1 MDADRLSIAMRS
13 LVELVA
19 RLRGPGGCPW
29 DAEQTDATAKIYLLE
44 EAYEVLD
51 AIDDLSPQAVC
62 SELGD
67 LLFQIVFLTQ
77 LASERKEFD
86 LAEVVETVTK
96 KMIHRHPHVFG
107 ETRVETVEDVASNW
121 TRIKKAENGVD
132 TDTSSLLRNVPSR
145 LPALLRA
152 HRLSERASKVGFDWA
167 NADEIWEKVLE
178 EVEEVRTAIVDGDPE
193 AVAEEMGDLLF
204 SLTNLARHRGT
215 NAEDLLRH
223 ANQKF
228 LDRFER
234 MERRLADSGIR
245 LEEATLDQMNRAW
258 EELKEQRG

>member
-1 MDADRLSIAMRS
+1 
-13 LVELVA
+13 
-19 RLRGPGGCPW
+19 
-29 DAEQTDATAKIYLLE
+29 
-44 EAYEVLD
+44 
-51 AIDDLSPQAVC
+51 
-62 SELGD
+62 
-67 LLFQIVFLTQ
+67 
-77 LASERKEFD
+77 
-86 LAEVVETVTK
+86 VET
-96 KMIHRHPHVFG
+96 P
-107 ETRVETVEDVASNW
+107 EDVASNW

-132 TDTSSLLRNVPSR
+132 TDTSSLLRNVPSG

-204 SLTNLARHRGT
+204 SLTNLARHRGK

-228 LDRFER
+228 LHRFER